1 MSSVRS
7 YGRRVGSLFAVAA
20 LVLATITP
28 GLVPTLVSAAQLT
41 ERSIELSNSSAAME
55 GVSYTVS
62 FTADGAAGSVVLD
75 FCENSPLIGASCT
88 TPAGFDA
95 TGVTATGVT
104 SATANDANTVTV
116 VDEIAASENVR
127 FTLANIDNPTNAGPL
142 YVRILTYVGAV
153 PTYVDAVNIGSEPA
167 LVDQGGAAVSITDT
181 VGVSGAVL
189 ESLTFCVSGTDE
201 NGVAPTITDNCG
213 GTLYPPTLE
222 LGETSGDVTA
232 LSSTVVSEGS
242 IYTQL
247 STNAASG
254 AIVNLKSSATGCGGL
269 LRAGDTSACDIAP
282 ALATGIAAGEA
293 KFGVKTTSPVGGLG
307 VLSPIG
313 DYNATTFALGYNA
326 VDQSTG
332 VTSPFGDPFFNTNN
346 APVSNVNMEVV
357 FGASVAPNT
366 PAGLYSADLSLIAT
380 GKF

>member
-41 ERSIELSNSSAAME
+41 ERSIELSNSSAAMQ
-55 GVSYTVS
+55 GVSYKVS
-62 FTADGAAGSVVLD
+62 FKADGAAESVVLD
-75 FCENSPLIGASCT
+75 FCENTPLIGASCT
-88 TPAGFDA
+88 TPAGFSA

-104 SATANDANTVTV
+104 SVTANDANTVTV
-116 VDEIAASENVR
+116 VDEIAEAEDVV
-127 FTLANIDNPTNAGPL
+127 FTLANINNPTSDGPL
-142 YVRILTYVGAV
+142 YVRILTYADPV
-153 PTYVDAVNIGSEPA
+153 PTYVDAENIGSDPQ

-189 ESLTFCVSGTDE
+189 ESLTFCVSGSDPA
-201 NGVAPTITDNCG
+201 GVAPTITDNCG

-269 LRAGDTSACDIAP
+269 LRFGDTSACDIAP

-293 KFGVKTTSPVGGLG
+293 KFGVKTTNPVGGLG

-313 DYNATTFALGYNA
+313 DYNTTTFALGYDA

-332 VTSPFGDPFFNTNN
+332 VTSPFGDQFFNTND

-366 PAGLYSADLSLIAT
+366 PAGLYAADLSLIAT